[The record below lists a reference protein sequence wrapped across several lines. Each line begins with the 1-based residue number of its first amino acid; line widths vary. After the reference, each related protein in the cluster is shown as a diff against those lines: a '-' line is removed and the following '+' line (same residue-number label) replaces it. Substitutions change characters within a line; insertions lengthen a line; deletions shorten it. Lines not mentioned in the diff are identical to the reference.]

1 MEVSKLQLDPLSE
14 NVAAFSYQSEHTDLF
29 VFKPNEPRPLFS
41 HKNVCSEKIH
51 RAVFV
56 PREEPL
62 NSCDERSQWLNRSQ
76 LYFLTQNMDL
86 LTFSTATEEDRL
98 LSSSRRLVIDDSVAV
113 TPFYLLL
120 GKHRQ
125 QQQKLDTPSHPAAD
139 KPQQPQGSVTI
150 TELLHTPAHV
160 LPAASVLCSMFVS
173 SLLISNTGV
182 QDPLRKE
189 MESSEQEM
197 NGEEEDSEEEM
208 EACDSQQEL
217 RAQGS
222 VDEVTPKLSK
232 AQEREL
238 KRVRKTDF
246 SWMAGLVDS
255 KP

>member
-1 MEVSKLQLDPLSE
+1 
-14 NVAAFSYQSEHTDLF
+14 
-29 VFKPNEPRPLFS
+29 
-41 HKNVCSEKIH
+41 
-51 RAVFV
+51 
-56 PREEPL
+56 
-62 NSCDERSQWLNRSQ
+62 
-76 LYFLTQNMDL
+76 MDL
-86 LTFSTATEEDRL
+86 LTFSTATEEDRM
-98 LSSSRRLVIDDSVAV
+98 LSSSKRLVIDDSIAV

-125 QQQKLDTPSHPAAD
+125 QQQKLNTPSHPAAD

-182 QDPLRKE
+182 RQDPLRE

-197 NGEEEDSEEEM
+197 NSEKEEEHSEEEM

-246 SWMAGLVDS
+246 SWMAGLIDS